1 MAYEYK
7 NKISST
13 GQIHGNAC
21 WAASISWWLSA
32 MSLHNKRRPKAQ
44 VDLINE
50 FGELLDYSGAMS
62 LKNIKKVCQSAEIRI
77 DLRYVTPAALKKDYN
92 FSSPCLIIFNYPKV
106 GGTHMNVIFNQS
118 GDNVTAMEPFYPH
131 PGEDGKRTGQ
141 YIQRP
146 LSFYCNS
153 EEVGVGVL
161 PLADAFKNLDE

>member
-1 MAYEYK
+1 MGYEYSK
-7 NKISST
+7 KINSE

-32 MSLHNKRRPKAQ
+32 MALHNKRRPKSQ

-50 FGELLDYSGAMS
+50 FGQLLDYSGAMS

-77 DLRYVTPAALKKDYN
+77 DLKYVTPASLKKDFN

-118 GDNVTAMEPFYPH
+118 GDNVTAMEPYFPF
-131 PGEDGKRTGQ
+131 PGEDGKRKGQ
-141 YIQRP
+141 YVTRP

-153 EEVGVGVL
+153 EEVGVGAL